1 MSDDIKTM
9 RQVIAAS
16 IGRHYGAAPA
26 NTLPKAQEAI
36 GKAVSEACRA
46 VLNNIDQ
53 GIIKEGAARRIAQ
66 TLAWAGAE
74 LVAHEWN
81 DGHPDRGEA
90 HELRGLWH
98 ANNRLRAENTRLREQ
113 LTLQALE
120 HENRTFNLL
129 AERHAGLKAE
139 LEREHASLQEGAKK
153 SAEYI
158 AKLEEMLAQA
168 QRYIPQGD
176 CDQITIRKADQIMER
191 DGLVPSGLILLN
203 PRSGQRAYLEAG
215 CVRWLDQDAGYFFM
229 RPDQNQGSQLV
240 GVELAA
246 RPSSAAEIEGLDREL
261 RQELA
266 EWSKL
271 QKFIPS
277 GPAGAINCRKA
288 EKLLEQPHMRTTGI
302 VLANTET
309 GDRTVIDM
317 SAVRWMGSEEFQKL
331 MHSARPPLTAS
342 SIWGRLDASETAT
355 DPVRDAAQE
364 LLAALKGVLAITEDS
379 IGVAWCHPNGSVAK
393 WDEFPEIEAAQAAI
407 AKTAS
412 PATAQEPPEGA
423 LAERQ
428 PDADGWIVWS
438 GGECPLKDGVSYQLR
453 YRDGAVSPVDM
464 WVTWRKDIVAYRIV
478 EGDSA

>member
-229 RPDQNQGSQLV
+229 RPDRDRGLQLV
-240 GVELAA
+240 GVGLAA

-288 EKLLEQPHMRTTGI
+288 ERLLQQPHMRTTGL

-309 GDRTVIDM
+309 NDRTIIDM
-317 SAVRWMGSEEFQKL
+317 SAVRWMESEEFQKL
-331 MHSARPPLTAS
+331 MHPKWAPVTAIPTS
-342 SIWGRLDASETAT
+342 
-355 DPVRDAAQE
+355 
-364 LLAALKGVLAITEDS
+364 
-379 IGVAWCHPNGSVAK
+379 
-393 WDEFPEIEAAQAAI
+393 
-407 AKTAS
+407 
-412 PATAQEPPEGA
+412 AQEPPEGA

-428 PDADGWIVWS
+428 PDAIVS
-438 GGECPLKDGVSYQLR
+438 EMLRTLRALAGEFEWNFPGESEPRELVEARAVISKATGLAASFDKLQSFALR
-453 YRDGAVSPVDM
+453 FLDPEDLGYAVNEPV
-464 WVTWRKDIVAYRIV
+464 R
-478 EGDSA
+478 DSAREALGIQRVIQNLPSASPCQGHAAQQEREEGGAA

>member
-1 MSDDIKTM
+1 M
-9 RQVIAAS
+9 
-16 IGRHYGAAPA
+16 
-26 NTLPKAQEAI
+26 
-36 GKAVSEACRA
+36 SEACRA

-53 GIIKEGAARRIAQ
+53 GIVKEGAARRIAQ

-139 LEREHASLQEGAKK
+139 LERERVSLQEGAKK

-158 AKLEEMLAQA
+158 AKLEKMLAQA
-168 QRYIPQGD
+168 RRYIPQGD

-215 CVRWLDQDAGYFFM
+215 RVRWLDQDAGYFFM

-246 RPSSAAEIEGLDREL
+246 RPSGAAEIEGLINTLARARVTGLE
-261 RQELA
+261 RELA
-266 EWSKL
+266 EL
-271 QKFIPS
+271 REIQKFVPS

-288 EKLLEQPHMRTTGI
+288 EKLLEQPHMRTTGL

-309 GDRTVIDM
+309 GDRTIIDM
-317 SAVRWMGSEEFQKL
+317 SAVLSVGSEDFQKL
-331 MHSARPPLTAS
+331 MHPAWGPLTAN
-342 SIWGRLDASETAT
+342 SIWGGLDASETAT

-379 IGVAWCHPNGSVAK
+379 IGVAWYHPNESVTK
-393 WDEFPEIEAAQAAI
+393 WDEFPEVEAAQAAI

-412 PATAQEPPEGA
+412 PAAAQEPPEGA

-428 PDADGWIVWS
+428 PDADGWIVWG